1 MTKRMIIMLLI
12 MAGVIGGVIWFQMFK
27 AKMMAQFLAGNA
39 APPATVTAIEA
50 QTSGWQPQ
58 WNAVGSLRAKQS
70 VNISSEVAGL
80 VATVGF
86 TSGQRVKR
94 GDVLLTLDSNTA
106 QAQLQ
111 ALKAAEALAAS
122 TLQRD
127 LQQYR
132 VHAVSRAKLDAD
144 EADVAVKKAQVKEQL
159 ERIAQTRITAPF
171 DGVVGIR
178 HIDEGQY
185 IRPGDVVTS
194 LIDSTQLFVDFSLPQ
209 QVLAALERGQ
219 PVRVRV
225 NAFPGQDFAGHI
237 TAVNPSVDAA
247 SRNIQVEAQ
256 MDNPEGRLLAGM
268 FVQVAIKH
276 GSVQQA
282 ITLPQTALTFQ
293 AYGATV
299 FLAKPEQQGGKTIWK
314 AEQVF
319 VKTGAKRGDQVA
331 IIDGVKAG
339 DHVVTSGQMKLRN
352 GTVLNIDNSI
362 TPSNDPAPTPQDR

>member
-1 MTKRMIIMLLI
+1 MTKRMIMMLLM
-12 MAGVIGGVIWFQMFK
+12 MAAVIGGVIWFQMFK
-27 AKMMAQFLAGNA
+27 AKKMAEFLAGNA
-39 APPATVTAIEA
+39 APPAMVTAMEA
-50 QTSGWQPQ
+50 PESDWQPQ
-58 WNAVGSLRAKQS
+58 WHAVGSLRAKQS

-80 VATVGF
+80 VAKVGF
-86 TSGQRVKR
+86 TSGQVIKR

-111 ALKAAEALAAS
+111 ALKAAEVLAAS

-144 EADVAVKKAQVKEQL
+144 EADLAVKKAQVKEQR

-194 LIDSTQLFVDFSLPQ
+194 LTNHSQLFVDFSLPQ
-209 QVLAALERGQ
+209 QVLAELESGQ

-225 NAFPGQDFAGHI
+225 NAFPEEDFAGHI
-237 TAVNPSVDAA
+237 TALNPNVDAA

-256 MDNPEGRLLAGM
+256 MDNPQGQLLPGM
-268 FVQVAIKH
+268 FVQVAINH
-276 GSVQQA
+276 GTLQHA
-282 ITLPQTALTFQ
+282 ITLPQTALSFQ
-293 AYGATV
+293 AYGATI
-299 FLAKPEQQGGKTIWK
+299 FLAKAEQKDGKELWK

-331 IIDGVKAG
+331 ILEGVKAG
-339 DHVVTSGQMKLRN
+339 DKVVTSGQMKLRN
-352 GTVLNIDNSI
+352 GTVLVIDNRVE
-362 TPSNDPAPTPQDR
+362 PSNDATPMPQDR

>member
-39 APPATVTAIEA
+39 APPATVTAMEA
-50 QTSGWQPQ
+50 QTSDWQPQ

-80 VATVGF
+80 VAKVGF
-86 TSGQRVKR
+86 TSGQTVKR
-94 GDVLLTLDSNTA
+94 GDVLITLDSNTA

-144 EADVAVKKAQVKEQL
+144 EADLAVKKAQVKEQR

-178 HIDEGQY
+178 HLDEGQY

-194 LIDSTQLFVDFSLPQ
+194 LTDNSQLFVDFSLPQ
-209 QVLAALERGQ
+209 QVLAELERGQ
-219 PVRVRV
+219 PVRVHV
-225 NAFPGQDFAGHI
+225 NAFPEQDFAGHI
-237 TAVNPSVDAA
+237 TAINPNVDAA

-256 MDNPEGRLLAGM
+256 MDNPQGQLLPGM

-282 ITLPQTALTFQ
+282 ITLPQTALSFQ

-299 FLAKPEQQGGKTIWK
+299 FLAKSEQQDGKEVWK

-352 GTVLNIDNSI
+352 GTVLIIDNTI
-362 TPSNDPAPTPQDR
+362 KPSNDEAPMPQDR